1 MHTLIGHK
9 ANVDLA
15 ANDGTTPLHLATAS
29 GQKALV
35 KELINNGAS
44 VNKPDKCGLTA
55 IFLARSVDLLNILLA
70 NNATINTK
78 LAECGNTLLHSY
90 ADDENVPSEMI
101 TVLTGRGSDINA
113 VNCLGETPVFVS
125 CRRGNFD
132 KTVALLSAGSCINKA
147 AHNGQTL
154 LHSALWSK
162 NSKLACHLMQN
173 PNIALDVTDA
183 CSMTPLDV
191 AVEIG
196 DVDCVKQ
203 LTEKLAER
211 GQTGI
216 GGATPGNRALKLE
229 KYDVLREL
237 LHRGWSYEE
246 SQSQTSPLLV
256 YTGIG
261 DLKTCKI
268 LCTMN
273 GGVNESDERGQTSL
287 HLAAFRGDTDLLSCL
302 LQAGADVNL
311 LDENDCSPLH
321 IACTRTPQS
330 LGDIRLLIKYGALVN
345 SKNVLGQTPL
355 HICLVQ
361 HLSENMSITA
371 WEEVVNELIC
381 SGSDLNLADSNG
393 NSPLLLLAKLAVK
406 ATHEDIRAHSLAMLR
421 RFLSKSNIDPNMS
434 TSSGKTLF
442 MYCAQI
448 ALAHD
453 LGKYLISKRAVI
465 ESTDNNGMRALHYAC
480 QHGNRSFVSLLLKH
494 NCSLNVLDKNGR
506 SELYYCIESKSSE
519 IFEELVTAGS
529 DINLRDNLGSSLL
542 HHSLINKADDISKSL
557 IDLIED
563 INTPDSER
571 NLPIHI
577 AASIS
582 ASCIVKLLLSCDA
595 LVNAQNKKGQ
605 TPLLCSV
612 SNPDLEVMKIL
623 IAKGAN
629 IDVQDEILQNTAL
642 HLSAQLANHEHVNRL
657 LISHAKH
664 NLVNANGDT
673 ALHLA
678 AGNRDSDIIELLI
691 ANEASVNVLNKQGHT
706 PLALALK
713 SNNTDGAFVL
723 LDQEPDVSLTD
734 LNGDTLLH
742 HCVSMPR
749 LNKALLK
756 RLLSIGCSGNISS
769 RTGKS
774 PLDLLL
780 TRKDV
785 VPDDLVTMLQNHG

>member
-1 MHTLIGHK
+1 M
-9 ANVDLA
+9 
-15 ANDGTTPLHLATAS
+15 
-29 GQKALV
+29 
-35 KELINNGAS
+35 
-44 VNKPDKCGLTA
+44 
-55 IFLARSVDLLNILLA
+55 DLLNILLA
-70 NNATINTK
+70 NKAAINTK

-101 TVLTGRGSDINA
+101 TVLTGRGADINA
-113 VNCLGETPVFVS
+113 VNCLGETPIFVS
-125 CRRGNFD
+125 CKRGNFD
-132 KTVALLSAGSCINKA
+132 KTVTLLSAGSSINTVA
-147 AHNGQTL
+147 SNGQTL
-154 LHSALWSK
+154 LHAALWSK

-173 PNIALDVTDA
+173 PKIALDATDT

-196 DVDCVKQ
+196 DVDCVKL

-261 DLKTCKI
+261 DLKTCKKI

-311 LDENDCSPLH
+311 LDENGCSPLH

-345 SKNVLGQTPL
+345 CKNVLAQTPL

-371 WEEVVNELIC
+371 WEEVVNELVC
-381 SGSDLNLADSNG
+381 SGCDLNLADSNG
-393 NSPLLLLAKLAVK
+393 NSPLLLLAELAVA
-406 ATHEDIRAHSLAMLR
+406 ATHKDIRAQSLAMLR
-421 RFLSKSNIDPNMS
+421 KFLSKSNIDPNMS
-434 TSSGKTLF
+434 TSSGKTLL

-453 LGKYLISKRAVI
+453 LGKYLIGKRAVI
-465 ESTDNNGMRALHYAC
+465 EAAENNGMRALHYAC
-480 QHGNRSFVSLLLKH
+480 RHGNRSFVSLLLKH
-494 NCSLNVLDKNGR
+494 KCSLNVLDKKAR
-506 SELYYCIESKSSE
+506 SELYYCIKSKSSE
-519 IFEELVTAGS
+519 IFEELIQAGS

-563 INTPDSER
+563 INTPDFEG

-582 ASCIVKLLLSCDA
+582 GSGTVKSLLSCDA
-595 LVNAQNKKGQ
+595 LVNARNKKGQ

-612 SNPDLEVMKIL
+612 SNPDLEVMKTL

-629 IDVQDEILQNTAL
+629 IDAQDEILQNTAL
-642 HLSAQLANHEHVNRL
+642 HLSTQLANHDHVDHL

-664 NLVNANGDT
+664 SLVNANGDT

-678 AGNRDSDIIELLI
+678 AGNSDSDIIELLI

-723 LDQEPDVSLTD
+723 LDQKPDVSLTD

-749 LNKALLK
+749 LNKPLLK
-756 RLLSIGCSGNISS
+756 RLLSVGCSGSISS
-769 RTGKS
+769 RAGKS

-780 TRKDV
+780 TRKDG